1 MSDPDKR
8 GYRKRMYSIWR
19 TEGSFE
25 ATEQRIVDQV
35 KNIQKKGEKI
45 EHYSD
50 LKRELKKIWKCSHI
64 EIVPI
69 IVGALGI
76 VSKNLEGWMKKISL
90 KSSTAQLQKATLLG
104 TARILRKTLE
114 T

>member
-1 MSDPDKR
+1 MIIIDIASPGDKR
-8 GYRKRMYSIWR
+8 VVEK
-19 TEGSFE
+19 
-25 ATEQRIVDQV
+25 EQ
-35 KNIQKKGEKI
+35 EKI